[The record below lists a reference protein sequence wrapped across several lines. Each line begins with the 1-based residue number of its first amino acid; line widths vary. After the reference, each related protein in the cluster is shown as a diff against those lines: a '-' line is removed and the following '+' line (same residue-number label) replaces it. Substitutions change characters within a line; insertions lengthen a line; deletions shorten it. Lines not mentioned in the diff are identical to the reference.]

1 MNVLN
6 NIYAQARTTG
16 VHRGVTY
23 APGHIRELLSL
34 QNNHALE
41 IKTMTK
47 YFRRLTVF
55 FSSLTSSMSLTT
67 KYVEPRWSEK
77 SNKSKENNELVIII
91 ILLFP
96 RQPGSKMMCPFWEP
110 WTLTKSMLLLHFVNT
125 IKSIL
130 NSFFSPLQKKA

>member
-1 MNVLN
+1 M
-6 NIYAQARTTG
+6 
-16 VHRGVTY
+16 
-23 APGHIRELLSL
+23 
-34 QNNHALE
+34 
-41 IKTMTK
+41 
-47 YFRRLTVF
+47 F
-55 FSSLTSSMSLTT
+55 FSSLISFMSLTT

-77 SNKSKENNELVIII
+77 NNKSKENNEKEEELVIII